1 MVLCRE
7 DAFNGAM
14 DTGFYAVIALITAA
28 ATLKAGSGGNP
39 LPGYLLALLAGILAL
54 YATQQEEVQSTV
66 LLAWGI
72 CGTGVLS
79 AYVGRQVVKAR
90 GGV

>member
-1 MVLCRE
+1 M
-7 DAFNGAM
+7 
-14 DTGFYAVIALITAA
+14 TVIALLTAA

-39 LPGYLLALLAGILAL
+39 FPGYLLALLAGILAL

-79 AYVGRQVVKAR
+79 AYVGRQAEKAR
-90 GGV
+90 GGT